1 MAFILRQQHVIF
13 IVCFNPPSGS
23 ERTKMSFT
31 KKIYS
36 NCLEI
41 EFPWKGKRVAP
52 FVLVKLKFKFAR
64 DEKILNKFLYS
75 RRRNKLLNF
84 NSCFAGASLASL
96 ATLTSELNFHS
107 YVNISA
113 FWRMIS
119 SACSWLCS
127 LCQQSWDVLL
137 TFWFVARWVNMQHW
151 IHDATCEISLI
162 EKNRWLAV
170 LAALKAHEAYISDW
184 QIESYL
190 EQAAVRII
198 DGDAKSIGIATAAW
212 I

>member
-1 MAFILRQQHVIF
+1 
-13 IVCFNPPSGS
+13 
-23 ERTKMSFT
+23 MSFT

-41 EFPWKGKRVAP
+41 EFPWKGKRVVP
-52 FVLVKLKFKFAR
+52 FVVKLEFKFAR

-84 NSCFAGASLASL
+84 NSCFVGASLASL
-96 ATLTSELNFHS
+96 APLTSEFNFHS

-113 FWRMIS
+113 FWRMVS
-119 SACSWLCS
+119 YACSWLCS

-137 TFWFVARWVNMQHW
+137 TFLFVARWGNNVCNNIEFMMQHW
-151 IHDATCEISLI
+151 MHDATCKISMI
-162 EKNRWLAV
+162 KKIRWLAV

-184 QIESYL
+184 QIVSNL

-198 DGDAKSIGIATAAW
+198 DGDAKSIGIATDAW